1 MPLLTKDDIRG
12 VFPPIVTPMT
22 DDEELNLEQFRAELR
37 MMLDLPITGMVIG
50 GSTGEGYALSV
61 DELATLVR
69 IAVEE
74 AAGRI
79 PVVGGIITTTTRD
92 AVARAK
98 ACREAGAVGLMVT
111 PPIYQ
116 KASVENLLAY
126 FGAIHEQSGLP
137 IIIYNVLPAAPVQ
150 PATMRQ
156 IAALPGVIGTKESAG
171 SSLAWL
177 SELVET
183 APDDFAVTW
192 ATDHML
198 YPGFALGAVGSI
210 SGFTALFPRESC
222 VMFDAVQRNDH
233 EVARRIHYALNPLM
247 REVMSG
253 ENWPGKMKV
262 VFNLLGR
269 NVGPCRAPFTAPTGE
284 VLTALEDGADRA
296 QRTLTAL
303 ALSV

>member
-1 MPLLTKDDIRG
+1 MTLLTKDDVYG
-12 VFPPIVTPMT
+12 VFPPIVTPLT
-22 DDEELNLEQFRAELR
+22 ADEELNLDQFRAELR
-37 MMLDLPITGMVIG
+37 MMLSLPITGMVIG

-61 DELATLVR
+61 EELATLVR

-74 AAGRI
+74 AAGQI

-92 AVARAK
+92 AVARAR

-116 KASVENLLAY
+116 KASEENLLAY
-126 FGAIHEQSGLP
+126 FGAIYEQSGLP
-137 IIIYNVLPAAPVQ
+137 IIIYNVLPAAPVP
-150 PATMRQ
+150 PATMRK

-183 APDDFAVTW
+183 APDSFAVTW

-198 YPGFALGAVGSI
+198 FPGFALGAVGSI
-210 SGFTALFPRESC
+210 SGFTALFPQESC
-222 VMFDAVQRNDH
+222 VMFDAIKRNDY
-233 EVARRIHYALNPLM
+233 EAAKRIHYALNPLM
-247 REVMSG
+247 RPVMSG

-284 VLTALEDGADRA
+284 QLAELERGVEQV
-296 QRTLTAL
+296 QRAL
-303 ALSV
+303 AELAQPA